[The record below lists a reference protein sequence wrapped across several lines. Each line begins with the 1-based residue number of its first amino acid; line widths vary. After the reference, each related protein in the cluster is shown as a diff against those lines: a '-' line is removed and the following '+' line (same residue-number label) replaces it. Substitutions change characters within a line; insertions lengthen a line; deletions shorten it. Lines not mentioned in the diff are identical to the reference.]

1 MRHRRALQPLRHLLP
16 KALNSCIKQEQIIKA
31 LFEQLS
37 YIVNAALFIEVVH
50 HDDLIFLVFVGV
62 ELGNELVCFYP
73 CSRKVQ
79 CLSDVELLVLLRL
92 SQIDEKEIRLYAH
105 GKLLSAN
112 GDRGEVRSLRPRI
125 LLGFVPVV
133 DRLSFLL
140 LVDEFPEG

>member
-1 MRHRRALQPLRHLLP
+1 LRHCRTLQPLRHLLP
-16 KALNSCIKQEQIIKA
+16 KTLNSRIQQEQIIKA

-37 YIVNAALFIEVVH
+37 NVVNAALFIEVVQD
-50 HDDLIFLVFVGV
+50 DDLVFLVFVGV

-92 SQIDEKEIRLYAH
+92 SKVDEKEIRLNAH

-112 GDRGEVRSLRPRI
+112 GHRGEIRSLRPRI
-125 LLGFVPVV
+125 LLGFIPVV

-140 LVDEFPEG
+140 LVDEFPES